1 LFCIGNVEGALEE
14 EIMSMETS
22 RTKSNRGLAGH
33 GSVNRRFG
41 PRRGGAML
49 ETALV
54 MGLLIMLSFGT
65 AEYGYFFFIKN
76 ILSGAARD
84 GARTAIAD
92 TATNATV
99 TSSITTAMSAANI
112 STSKYTVTLSPSD
125 VSVATAGTAI
135 TVTITATWSTVG
147 VTPLPVSMGGIS
159 PSKQVIGTCVMYK
172 EQ

>member
-1 LFCIGNVEGALEE
+1 
-14 EIMSMETS
+14 MSMETPS
-22 RTKSNRGLAGH
+22 TNRNG
-33 GSVNRRFG
+33 GSVGYKIKSGRNRFG
-41 PRRGGAML
+41 PRRGGTIL

-54 MGLLIMLSFGT
+54 MSLLIMLSFGT

-92 TATNATV
+92 TATNTTV
-99 TSSITTAMSAANI
+99 LSSISTAMTAANI
-112 STSKYTVTLSPSD
+112 SSNNYTVTLSPSD
-125 VSVATAGTAI
+125 VSQATAGTAI

-147 VTPLPVSMGGIS
+147 VTPLPTSMGGIS
-159 PSKQVIGTCVMYK
+159 PSKQVTGVCVMYK